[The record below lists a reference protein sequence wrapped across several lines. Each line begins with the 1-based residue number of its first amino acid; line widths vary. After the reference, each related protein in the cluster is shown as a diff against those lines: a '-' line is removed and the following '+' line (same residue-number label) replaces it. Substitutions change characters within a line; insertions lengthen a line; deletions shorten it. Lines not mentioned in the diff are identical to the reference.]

1 MNRQKLLVLAA
12 LVLTVA
18 MYSCVSFQDRTM
30 TPQER
35 EQTEILG
42 SVTVE
47 FTSFQLFHIPSKKS
61 ITNKAYSELMKAAQA
76 KYGDNVEIRNISVS
90 GGFSFWEALYLAGS
104 IGITAAGNASLGG
117 DVLDLVNLGAPYV
130 IGFNIIGNFQK
141 ITATADVVLYS
152 RSAAAGVTRRM
163 TETITSLSG
172 EIAESLPRGSTIAV
186 LSVFSDD
193 RGISEYIIGELE
205 YNLVN
210 SGRFTVVDRRR
221 LDQIRNEQN
230 FQMSGDVSDDSAI
243 SIGYMLG
250 ANIVITGEIT
260 GVGSNQRLILKAL
273 DVRTAQIITMV
284 RGNI

>member
-104 IGITAAGNASLGG
+104 IGITAVGHFSVGADASSLAH
-117 DVLDLVNLGAPYV
+117 GAPYV

-152 RSAAAGVTRRM
+152 RSTTAGVTRRM

-172 EIAESLPRGSTIAV
+172 EIAENLPRGSTIAV

-193 RGISEYIIGELE
+193 RNISEYIIGELE